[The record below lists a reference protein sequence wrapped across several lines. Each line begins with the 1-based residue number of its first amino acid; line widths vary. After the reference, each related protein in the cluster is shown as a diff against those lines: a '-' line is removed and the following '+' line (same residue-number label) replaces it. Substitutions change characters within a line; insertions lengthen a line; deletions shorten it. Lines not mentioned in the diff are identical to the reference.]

1 MVFLEECSLL
11 DREHSSSLSGAIE
24 ALEAS
29 ILRLPVVG
37 GARADLQD
45 VKDAVG
51 SAVDVMQVMGA
62 STCSIL
68 SKVEGTSSLMLELA
82 KVAAQE
88 QALLDQTR
96 DLLSTIAALHVKQCS
111 LQGHLLQLKRRTSH
125 IQL

>member
-1 MVFLEECSLL
+1 MQMVFLEECSLL

-51 SAVDVMQVMGA
+51 SAVDVMQAMGA
-62 STCSIL
+62 STYSIL
-68 SKVEGTSSLMLELA
+68 SKQFSLFLASNLARKYLKSSISYQIGIRASLETNRGLI
-82 KVAAQE
+82 
-88 QALLDQTR
+88 LTDF
-96 DLLSTIAALHVKQCS
+96 S
-111 LQGHLLQLKRRTSH
+111 G
-125 IQL
+125 